1 MATEPFLTTK
11 SILGLAEA
19 SSDMSPPKKKLN
31 FTIVNEG
38 GSYELSC

>member
-11 SILGLAEA
+11 SILGLAERVVTC
-19 SSDMSPPKKKLN
+19 PPPLSKLN